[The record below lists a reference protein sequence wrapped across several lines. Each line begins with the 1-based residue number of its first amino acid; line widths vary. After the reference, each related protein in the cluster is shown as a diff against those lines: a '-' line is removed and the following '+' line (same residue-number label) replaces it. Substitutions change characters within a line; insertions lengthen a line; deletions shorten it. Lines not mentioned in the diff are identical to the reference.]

1 MTRVKVSVSTSGIV
15 RVPPGRA
22 SPMRIPVRPSKTMH
36 TEILEHGHDLVVPVS
51 GGSNGLPQAPRV
63 DAFSREQLL
72 ACARGEMFGAG
83 NARLPGPP
91 MLMFDRITR
100 IADFGGAHGRG
111 EIHAELDIRPDL
123 WFFACHFA
131 GDPVMPGCLG
141 LDAMWQLAGF
151 FLPWL
156 GEPGRGRALGVGAV
170 KFTGQVLPHAR
181 RVRYEIDIRRVLR
194 GKLRMVIADGR
205 TYVDGREIY
214 LAESL
219 RVGLF
224 TSAEGF

>member
-1 MTRVKVSVSTSGIV
+1 MQTSV
-15 RVPPGRA
+15 
-22 SPMRIPVRPSKTMH
+22 
-36 TEILEHGHDLVVPVS
+36 
-51 GGSNGLPQAPRV
+51 LPQEHHIIANLARGAPARV
-63 DAFSREQLL
+63 ESFDRAQLL
-72 ACARGEMFGAG
+72 ACARGEMFGPG
-83 NARLPGPP
+83 NARLPSPP

-100 IADFGGAHGRG
+100 IADAGGVYGKG

-141 LDAMWQLAGF
+141 LDAMWQLTGF

-170 KFTGQVLPHAR
+170 RFTGQVLPSAKV
-181 RVRYEIDIRRVLR
+181 VRYEIDIRRVLR

-205 TYVDGREIY
+205 TFVDDRLIY
-214 LAESL
+214 EAGEL

-224 TSAEGF
+224 QSTEGF

>member
-1 MTRVKVSVSTSGIV
+1 MTFEPASARTAVALHLV
-15 RVPPGRA
+15 RSA
-22 SPMRIPVRPSKTMH
+22 TAA
-36 TEILEHGHDLVVPVS
+36 T
-51 GGSNGLPQAPRV
+51 RV
-63 DAFSREQLL
+63 DAFDREQLL
-72 ACARGEMFGAG
+72 TCAHGELFGEG
-83 NARLPGPP
+83 NARLPSPP

-100 IADFGGAHGRG
+100 IADAGGAYGKG

-156 GEPGRGRALGVGAV
+156 GEPGRGRALGVGQV
-170 KFTGQVLPHAR
+170 RFTGQVLPSAKC
-181 RVRYEIDIRRVLR
+181 VRYEIDIRRVLR

-205 TYVDGREIY
+205 MFVDGRPIY
-214 LAESL
+214 EAGDL

-224 TSAEGF
+224 QSTEGF